1 MTIAGRL
8 KTETAAAHD
17 RLDARL
23 DLLQGREHYAAA
35 LARFWG
41 FYAGAEPQLDRW
53 HARAPLVD
61 WPERRKLPALRS
73 DLLALGLTPAAIDAL
88 PVRSFEDDPP
98 DAGAGFGW
106 LYVLEGATLGG
117 AVIARHLCKARTVP
131 AAALSF
137 HTLYGRR
144 LGSRWRAFHA
154 ALAAWAGD
162 DRARGDAVVAGALAT
177 FAAFEEWCL
186 P

>member
-17 RLDARL
+17 RLDAGL
-23 DLLQGREHYAAA
+23 DLFEGRERYAAA

-41 FYAGAEPQLDRW
+41 FYAGAEPQLDRCG
-53 HARAPLVD
+53 ATTALAD
-61 WPERRKLPALRS
+61 WPQRRKLPALRA
-73 DLLALGLTPAAIDAL
+73 DLLALGLSPDAIDAL
-88 PVRSFEDDPP
+88 PVRCFEDRP
-98 DAGAGFGW
+98 DTGAGFGW

-117 AVIARHLCKARTVP
+117 AVIARHLRKAETVP
-131 AAALSF
+131 PSALTF
-137 HTLYGRR
+137 HTLYGRQ

-154 ALAAWAGD
+154 ALAAWVGE
-162 DRARGDAVVAGALAT
+162 DRTRGDAVVVGALST
-177 FAAFEEWCL
+177 FDAFEEWCL